1 MEILRYP
8 VYFSIPRETAT
19 KIHQKRVEYKIRQ
32 VKVNYRMTVGK
43 AKQTVKGSGTGTI
56 VEGGVE
62 TLQEFTLPMTRLVKM
77 TYVVFFNLFILY
89 LQFVQRSKIT
99 HKNQLPSKSNVR
111 VPR

>member
-8 VYFSIPRETAT
+8 AYFSIPRETAT

-77 TYVVFFNLFILY
+77 TYVVFFNLFIIFIY
-89 LQFVQRSKIT
+89 SWY
-99 HKNQLPSKSNVR
+99 NV
-111 VPR
+111 VK